1 MSVVTSRAFASGI
14 EAAFAAT
21 LNTPAPKT
29 SGAAAASA
37 AQASPFP
44 ALLDQMVDS
53 EAANLPSSPRRG
65 APGPNPA
72 TARATRASKK
82 DTVEK
87 KQTAEGATASVPN
100 PNLLAPDSA
109 HARTQSP
116 WLPGDCKPGL
126 VAPSG
131 YPVPET
137 SDTASD
143 GAADRASAGPSGEAV
158 PVQATQR
165 AKAFSGGAEIGPAW
179 AAGRAPWP
187 ASDLPLNPRKTT
199 ELAPASADSQLPPA
213 DGQQRPN
220 PVTDSAGTSATQPEL
235 VPGPGP
241 SITALAEQVLQ
252 TPRPRAMAGAAVSET
267 KTAGA
272 SAGRGEP
279 AATVSISRMSSAAS
293 PAGTGAATDGLS
305 TAAGWKPVA
314 PDANTQQT
322 HSPQQAAADPI
333 AAVQMAYAIEA
344 QGTDS
349 DATAFARLVARS
361 GSGGSEPHR
370 AANDGSDSAAD
381 NASSSDSSA
390 QPAGDTV
397 AQQGALA
404 FQAVLVPATASD
416 PQFVAPKPQP
426 AGDSNAQR
434 FSSAAN
440 SGFSGS
446 RADYRST
453 RDQAPGFAAA
463 QPVQA
468 GATQTGPVAHSLSVM
483 AAAVPSAGAVVAPE
497 GAKQGQT
504 APPPAADLST
514 QSAAEPAFAPKPTAG
529 GAARE
534 IQLELRDADARV
546 NVRLVERAGSVQ
558 VDVRTPDSHLAG
570 ALRDDLPALTARLE
584 QTGLR
589 AETWHDAPAV
599 ATARIRMAEPAASAG
614 FQSSQ
619 NQSRQ
624 ESGGRDPRDGQP
636 QEKRQ
641 NQRQPESKEFSWL
654 YTSLQ

>member
-1 MSVVTSRAFASGI
+1 M
-14 EAAFAAT
+14 
-21 LNTPAPKT
+21 
-29 SGAAAASA
+29 
-37 AQASPFP
+37 
-44 ALLDQMVDS
+44 
-53 EAANLPSSPRRG
+53 
-65 APGPNPA
+65 
-72 TARATRASKK
+72 
-82 DTVEK
+82 
-87 KQTAEGATASVPN
+87 PN
-100 PNLLAPDSA
+100 PNLAAPDPA
-109 HARTQSP
+109 QARTQSP
-116 WLPGDCKPGL
+116 WLPGDYKPAL
-126 VAPSG
+126 AVPSG
-131 YPVPET
+131 YPTPET

-143 GAADRASAGPSGEAV
+143 GAADRASAGPSGEAA

-165 AKAFSGGAEIGPAW
+165 AKAFSGGTEIGPAW
-179 AAGRAPWP
+179 AAGRAPWS
-187 ASDLPLNPRKTT
+187 ASDLPLNPRKAT
-199 ELAPASADSQLPPA
+199 ELAPGSADGQSPPA

-267 KTAGA
+267 ETAGA
-272 SAGRGEP
+272 SADRGEP

-293 PAGTGAATDGLS
+293 TAGTGAATDGLS

-314 PDANTQQT
+314 PDGNTQQT

-333 AAVQMAYAIEA
+333 AAAQMAYAIEA

-349 DATAFARLVARS
+349 DAIAFARLVARS
-361 GSGGSEPHR
+361 GSRSSEPHR
-370 AANDGSDSAAD
+370 ANDGSDIAAD

-397 AQQGALA
+397 PQQGALA

-416 PQFVAPKPQP
+416 PLFVAPKPQP

-446 RADYRST
+446 RANYRST

-463 QPVQA
+463 QPIQA
-468 GATQTGPVAHSLSVM
+468 GATQTGPVAHSLSVV
-483 AAAVPSAGAVVAPE
+483 AAAVPSAGAVVALE
-497 GAKQGQT
+497 GTKQGQT
-504 APPPAADLST
+504 AAPPAADLST
-514 QSAAEPAFAPKPTAG
+514 QSGAEPAFAPKPAAG
-529 GAARE
+529 GVARE